1 MEEIR
6 KELKGVETEPYL
18 GYKKM
23 LEGITEYITEI
34 IKGKEEKEEE
44 RKEKNEEQEKQE
56 IQEEKAIKE
65 REEKEEERKEIKK
78 DESKIRK
85 KNEWV

>member
-1 MEEIR
+1 MIEISID
-6 KELKGVETEPYL
+6 ELHPSVRY
-18 GYKKM
+18 YF
-23 LEGITEYITEI
+23 
-34 IKGKEEKEEE
+34 
-44 RKEKNEEQEKQE
+44 